1 MNTHADKIDANKS
14 QSVSNGESQLKR
26 GGESTFQFLD
36 NRPEAIAQMKLQEM
50 GNNSPQVSKLRA
62 LQEMANN
69 SPQTKKMLNFSQ
81 WLTTIQCNSIR
92 PFRRKKITLVY
103 LII

>member
-50 GNNSPQVSKLRA
+50 GNNSP
-62 LQEMANN
+62 
-69 SPQTKKMLNFSQ
+69 
-81 WLTTIQCNSIR
+81 
-92 PFRRKKITLVY
+92 
-103 LII
+103 